1 MAAAIIGGLL
11 NKNYSPALIRVIE
24 SDSKKRLA
32 IENKFKVSSMAEFKK
47 LIKMKLLYLPLSPN
61 KLNLFLNQFPLKFP
75 NNLFYPL
82 QQVFKSNPLGSGHAV
97 IKIL

>member
-24 SDSKKRLA
+24 SDSKKRLV

-47 LIKMKLLYLPLSPN
+47 IDKHYQKLIEH
-61 KLNLFLNQFPLKFP
+61 F
-75 NNLFYPL
+75 
-82 QQVFKSNPLGSGHAV
+82 
-97 IKIL
+97 